1 MSNSCFEEDN
11 HKLQK
16 MSETE
21 TCGRYSQKNQ
31 TTEAASTVMIKI
43 QLLLLLLLLLVLV
56 LLCSQAKEAEA
67 EAEAEAES
75 EVSQNIKKKW
85 VQEVEKEA
93 QQPFHLQLQAIS

>member
-1 MSNSCFEEDN
+1 MSNSCLEKGN

-21 TCGRYSQKNQ
+21 TCGRNGQKNQ
-31 TTEAASTVMIKI
+31 ATEAASTVMIKI

-56 LLCSQAKEAEA
+56 LLCSQAE
-67 EAEAEAES
+67 EAES

>member
-1 MSNSCFEEDN
+1 MSNSCLEKGN

-21 TCGRYSQKNQ
+21 TCGRNGQKNQ
-31 TTEAASTVMIKI
+31 ATEAASTVMIKI

-56 LLCSQAKEAEA
+56 LLCSQAE

-93 QQPFHLQLQAIS
+93 QQPFHLPLQAIS

>member
-1 MSNSCFEEDN
+1 MSNSCLEKGN

-21 TCGRYSQKNQ
+21 TCGRNGQKNQ
-31 TTEAASTVMIKI
+31 ATEAASTVMIKI

-56 LLCSQAKEAEA
+56 LLCSQAE
-67 EAEAEAES
+67 EAEAES

>member
-1 MSNSCFEEDN
+1 MSNSCLEKGN

-21 TCGRYSQKNQ
+21 TCGRNGQKNQ
-31 TTEAASTVMIKI
+31 ATEAASTVMIKI

-67 EAEAEAES
+67 EAES

>member
-1 MSNSCFEEDN
+1 MSNSCLEEDN

-16 MSETE
+16 MNETVTRE
-21 TCGRYSQKNQ
+21 RYRQKNQ
-31 TTEAASTVMIKI
+31 ATEAASTVMIKI

-67 EAEAEAES
+67 EAES
-75 EVSQNIKKKW
+75 EVSQNIKKW
-85 VQEVEKEA
+85 VLEVEKEA

>member
-1 MSNSCFEEDN
+1 MSNSCLEKGN

-21 TCGRYSQKNQ
+21 TCGRNGQKNQ
-31 TTEAASTVMIKI
+31 ATEAASTVMIKI

-56 LLCSQAKEAEA
+56 LLCSQAE
-67 EAEAEAES
+67 EAEAES
-75 EVSQNIKKKW
+75 EVSQKKKKKW

>member
-1 MSNSCFEEDN
+1 MSNSCLEKGN

-21 TCGRYSQKNQ
+21 TCGRNGQKNQ
-31 TTEAASTVMIKI
+31 ATEAASTVMIKI

-56 LLCSQAKEAEA
+56 LLCSQAE
-67 EAEAEAES
+67 EAEAES

-93 QQPFHLQLQAIS
+93 QQPFHLPLQAIS

>member
-1 MSNSCFEEDN
+1 MSNSCLEKGN

-21 TCGRYSQKNQ
+21 TCGRNGQKNQ
-31 TTEAASTVMIKI
+31 ATEAASTVMIKI

-56 LLCSQAKEAEA
+56 LLCSQAE

>member
-1 MSNSCFEEDN
+1 MSNSCLEKGN

-21 TCGRYSQKNQ
+21 TCGRNGQKNQ
-31 TTEAASTVMIKI
+31 ATEAASTVMIKI

-67 EAEAEAES
+67 EAEAES

>member
-1 MSNSCFEEDN
+1 MSNSCLEKGN

-21 TCGRYSQKNQ
+21 TCGRNGQKNQ
-31 TTEAASTVMIKI
+31 ATEAASTVMIKI

-56 LLCSQAKEAEA
+56 LLCSQAE
-67 EAEAEAES
+67 EAEAES
-75 EVSQNIKKKW
+75 EVSQNIKKW
-85 VQEVEKEA
+85 VLEVEKEA